1 VPLSASNC
9 LLHQVRQRDEALRE
23 RSRAARALNALHAE
37 KRELQ
42 WALGDLRTSP
52 LRAWE
57 SPSTARD
64 APNTAPS
71 AYPSAAGARAA
82 LGAGLGMPVTA
93 PRSTASFASSPFGH
107 SASILGNPPAS
118 FGRTS
123 TPSAV
128 ASAYAHAASA
138 VLGAPSYSCGGSVG
152 ASRGAGDVLGGW
164 RGAAGASAAATA
176 TATTAREATSA
187 PHAGGVPN
195 WQHAETSLAFS
206 EGHVVL
212 RSPGALGSEM
222 APRLHRDGTGA
233 LGSEQ
238 QLTSRDNTEVA
249 KEVLRE
255 ALAAAKTPST
265 PPKSVSLGDGEAE
278 APR

>member
-1 VPLSASNC
+1 MPLSASEC

-57 SPSTARD
+57 SPSTA
-64 APNTAPS
+64 
-71 AYPSAAGARAA
+71 
-82 LGAGLGMPVTA
+82 
-93 PRSTASFASSPFGH
+93 SFASSH
-107 SASILGNPPAS
+107 SAILGNQPAS

-128 ASAYAHAASA
+128 ASAYAHAANA
-138 VLGAPSYSCGGSVG
+138 VLGSACYRYSYGGSVG
-152 ASRGAGDVLGGW
+152 ASRGAGDVLGVC

-176 TATTAREATSA
+176 ATTTAREATSTQPNTA
-187 PHAGGVPN
+187 REATSAQPNTAREATSAQPNTAREATLAQPN
-195 WQHAETSLAFS
+195 WRAETSLAFS

-212 RSPGALGSEM
+212 RSPG
-222 APRLHRDGTGA
+222 D

-238 QLTSRDNTEVA
+238 QLTSRDNA
-249 KEVLRE
+249 RL
-255 ALAAAKTPST
+255 PNMF
-265 PPKSVSLGDGEAE
+265 
-278 APR
+278 

>member
-1 VPLSASNC
+1 MPLSASEC

-57 SPSTARD
+57 SPSTA
-64 APNTAPS
+64 
-71 AYPSAAGARAA
+71 
-82 LGAGLGMPVTA
+82 
-93 PRSTASFASSPFGH
+93 SFASSH
-107 SASILGNPPAS
+107 SAILGNQPAS

-128 ASAYAHAASA
+128 ASAYAHAANA
-138 VLGAPSYSCGGSVG
+138 VLGSACYRYSYGGSVG
-152 ASRGAGDVLGGW
+152 ASRGAGDVLGVC

-176 TATTAREATSA
+176 TTTTAREATSTQPNTA
-187 PHAGGVPN
+187 REATLAQPN
-195 WQHAETSLAFS
+195 WRAETSLAFS

-212 RSPGALGSEM
+212 RSPG
-222 APRLHRDGTGA
+222 D

-238 QLTSRDNTEVA
+238 QLTSRDNAEVA
-249 KEVLRE
+249 KHVLSE
-255 ALAAAKTPST
+255 ALAAATTPST
-265 PPKSVSLGDGEAE
+265 PKRSFILGDGEAE
-278 APR
+278 APLE

>member
-1 VPLSASNC
+1 MPLSASEC

-57 SPSTARD
+57 SPSTA
-64 APNTAPS
+64 
-71 AYPSAAGARAA
+71 
-82 LGAGLGMPVTA
+82 
-93 PRSTASFASSPFGH
+93 SFASSH
-107 SASILGNPPAS
+107 SAILGNQPAS

-128 ASAYAHAASA
+128 ASAYAHAANA
-138 VLGAPSYSCGGSVG
+138 VLGSACYRYSYGGSVG
-152 ASRGAGDVLGGW
+152 ASRGAGDVLGVC

-176 TATTAREATSA
+176 TTTTAREATSSKPNTA
-187 PHAGGVPN
+187 REATSTQPNTAREAMSAQPNTAREATSAQPN
-195 WQHAETSLAFS
+195 WRAETSLAFS

-212 RSPGALGSEM
+212 RSPG
-222 APRLHRDGTGA
+222 D

-238 QLTSRDNTEVA
+238 QLTSRDNAEVA
-249 KEVLRE
+249 KHVLSE
-255 ALAAAKTPST
+255 ALAAATTPST
-265 PPKSVSLGDGEAE
+265 PKKSFVILGDGEAE
-278 APR
+278 APLE

>member
-1 VPLSASNC
+1 MPLSASEC

-57 SPSTARD
+57 SPSTA
-64 APNTAPS
+64 
-71 AYPSAAGARAA
+71 
-82 LGAGLGMPVTA
+82 
-93 PRSTASFASSPFGH
+93 SFASSH
-107 SASILGNPPAS
+107 SAILGNQPAS

-128 ASAYAHAASA
+128 ASAYAHAANA
-138 VLGAPSYSCGGSVG
+138 VLGSACYRYSYGGSVG
-152 ASRGAGDVLGGW
+152 ASRGAGDVLGVC

-176 TATTAREATSA
+176 TTTTAREATSSKPNTA
-187 PHAGGVPN
+187 REATSAQPNTAREATLAQPN
-195 WQHAETSLAFS
+195 WRAETSLAFS

-212 RSPGALGSEM
+212 RSPG
-222 APRLHRDGTGA
+222 D

-238 QLTSRDNTEVA
+238 QLTSRDNAEVA
-249 KEVLRE
+249 KHVLSE
-255 ALAAAKTPST
+255 ALAAATTPST
-265 PPKSVSLGDGEAE
+265 PKKSFVILGDGEAE
-278 APR
+278 APLE

>member
-1 VPLSASNC
+1 MPLSASEC

-52 LRAWE
+52 ELQWALGDLRTSPLRAWE
-57 SPSTARD
+57 SPSTA
-64 APNTAPS
+64 
-71 AYPSAAGARAA
+71 
-82 LGAGLGMPVTA
+82 
-93 PRSTASFASSPFGH
+93 SFASSH
-107 SASILGNPPAS
+107 SAILGNQPAS

-128 ASAYAHAASA
+128 ASAYAHAANA
-138 VLGAPSYSCGGSVG
+138 VLGSACYRYSYGGSVG
-152 ASRGAGDVLGGW
+152 ASRGAGDVLGVC

-176 TATTAREATSA
+176 TTTTAREATSSKPNTA
-187 PHAGGVPN
+187 REATSTQPNTAREATSAQPN
-195 WQHAETSLAFS
+195 WRAETSLAFS

-212 RSPGALGSEM
+212 RSPG
-222 APRLHRDGTGA
+222 D

-238 QLTSRDNTEVA
+238 QLTSRDNAEVA
-249 KEVLRE
+249 KHVLSE
-255 ALAAAKTPST
+255 ALAAATTPST
-265 PPKSVSLGDGEAE
+265 PKKSFVILGDGEAE
-278 APR
+278 APLE

>member
-1 VPLSASNC
+1 MPLSASEC

-42 WALGDLRTSP
+42 WALGDLNGTRRCSEHMHARELQWALGDLRTSP

-57 SPSTARD
+57 SPSTA
-64 APNTAPS
+64 
-71 AYPSAAGARAA
+71 
-82 LGAGLGMPVTA
+82 
-93 PRSTASFASSPFGH
+93 SFASSH
-107 SASILGNPPAS
+107 SAILGNQPAS

-128 ASAYAHAASA
+128 ASAYAHAANA
-138 VLGAPSYSCGGSVG
+138 VLGSACYSYGGSVG
-152 ASRGAGDVLGGW
+152 ASRGAGDVLGVC

-176 TATTAREATSA
+176 TTTTAREATSSKPNTA
-187 PHAGGVPN
+187 REATSSKPNTAREATSTQPNTAREATSAQPN
-195 WQHAETSLAFS
+195 WRAETSLAFS

-212 RSPGALGSEM
+212 RSPG
-222 APRLHRDGTGA
+222 D

-238 QLTSRDNTEVA
+238 QLTSRDNAEVA
-249 KEVLRE
+249 KHVLSE
-255 ALAAAKTPST
+255 AFATTPST
-265 PPKSVSLGDGEAE
+265 PKKSFILGDGEAE
-278 APR
+278 APLE

>member
-1 VPLSASNC
+1 M
-9 LLHQVRQRDEALRE
+9 RQRDEALRE

-57 SPSTARD
+57 SPSTA
-64 APNTAPS
+64 
-71 AYPSAAGARAA
+71 
-82 LGAGLGMPVTA
+82 
-93 PRSTASFASSPFGH
+93 SFASSH
-107 SASILGNPPAS
+107 SAILGNQPAS

-128 ASAYAHAASA
+128 ASAYAHAANA
-138 VLGAPSYSCGGSVG
+138 VLGSACYRYSYGGSVG
-152 ASRGAGDVLGGW
+152 ASRGAGDVLGVC

-176 TATTAREATSA
+176 ATTTAREATSA
-187 PHAGGVPN
+187 QPNTAREATLAQPN
-195 WQHAETSLAFS
+195 WRAETSLAFS

-212 RSPGALGSEM
+212 RSPG
-222 APRLHRDGTGA
+222 D

-238 QLTSRDNTEVA
+238 QLTSRDNAEVA
-249 KEVLRE
+249 KHVLSE
-255 ALAAAKTPST
+255 AFATTPST
-265 PPKSVSLGDGEAE
+265 PKKSFNLGDGEAE
-278 APR
+278 APLE